1 MADLTDRHYALFAN
15 NQHPLQIA
23 TYNAYNSFI
32 QDLHDKAT
40 AERAE
45 AEADEFQRAVDA
57 RKATLNEAEGE
68 SLSIDDLSEVYIQVR
83 GDARARNN
91 MDLNTTLARFEFE
104 VQEAPRED
112 IHVHNTIWRNKTA

>member
-1 MADLTDRHYALFAN
+1 M
-15 NQHPLQIA
+15 
-23 TYNAYNSFI
+23 
-32 QDLHDKAT
+32 HDSAT

-91 MDLNTTLARFEFE
+91 MALNTTDKTGEINDYLE
-104 VQEAPRED
+104 VRRPFGSTPQ
-112 IHVHNTIWRNKTA
+112 

>member
-23 TYNAYNSFI
+23 AYGEYNKFM

-40 AERAE
+40 AERDEAE
-45 AEADEFQRAVDA
+45 AEEFQRAVDA

-68 SLSIDDLSEVYIQVR
+68 SLSLDDLSEVYIQVR

-91 MDLNTTLARFEFE
+91 MALNTT
-104 VQEAPRED
+104 
-112 IHVHNTIWRNKTA
+112 NKTGEINDYLEVRRPFGSAPQ